1 MKEPKLRFKAD
12 DGSEFPEWETDNFL
26 SLINEIIDF
35 RGRTPRKLGMNWS
48 ETKTEHLALSAINVK
63 MGYIDFSKDPHYGD
77 DDLYKRWMSGRELYK
92 GQVLFTTEA
101 PIGNVAQVPDDN
113 PYILSQR
120 TIAFNVDKSRVSNDF
135 LSHLLSSPKVQADL
149 TRLATGG
156 TAQGISQK
164 ALAKLPVRFPFSLI
178 EQKKI
183 ADFLSAV
190 DARITEQESYVADLQ
205 EQKKG
210 FLQQIF
216 SQKLHFKADDG
227 SEFPEWNTT
236 RFGDICDLITKG
248 TTPSGY
254 DKSGSVNFIRID
266 AIVNGKIQIKKCNR
280 ISKNVNDTELKR
292 SVLHKND
299 ILVGIVGSLGTVAI
313 VTEDVLPANTSQQ
326 LAIIRLKNTS
336 GLKFIKTILESTIF
350 AGYIKKSAQTGA
362 QPSLNLGQV
371 NDFMF
376 PLPSSD
382 EQKKIADF
390 FSALDEQIANEQA
403 VLGDWKLL
411 KKGLLQQMFI

>member
-12 DGSEFPEWETDNFL
+12 DGSKFPDWESKTINSFATCIAGATPSTKINDYWENGNIPWMSSGEVNKELIFDTDKKITKLGYQKASTKMVPANTVVMAL
-26 SLINEIIDF
+26 AGQGKT
-35 RGRTPRKLGMNWS
+35 RGRVAL
-48 ETKTEHLALSAINVK
+48 TK
-63 MGYIDFSKDPHYGD
+63 IDLCTNQSLCSILNNGTVNSVY
-77 DDLYKRWMSGRELYK
+77 LYQYLKTQYNNLRQISSGEGTRGGLNLQLV
-92 GQVLFTTEA
+92 GNFT
-101 PIGNVAQVPDDN
+101 VQVP
-113 PYILSQR
+113 S
-120 TIAFNVDKSRVSNDF
+120 
-135 LSHLLSSPKVQADL
+135 
-149 TRLATGG
+149 
-156 TAQGISQK
+156 
-164 ALAKLPVRFPFSLI
+164 LP

-190 DARITEQESYVADLQ
+190 DARISEQEAYVADLK
-205 EQKKG
+205 ERKKG

-362 QPSLNLGQV
+362 QPSLNLGQM